1 MTTELIA
8 ATPAELLAAARRL
21 RDCPDTAMRG
31 RWPRASALLTRQA
44 LEQAL
49 DAYWRVRQP
58 AVASSWAMQPKLLCL
73 PTYLDEP
80 LARRAHHAWV
90 SLSNACHI
98 GSYDLDP
105 SADELDGWM
114 NVVAEVISA
123 VHAANTQR
131 D

>member
-1 MTTELIA
+1 MTAALIA
-8 ATPAELLAAARRL
+8 ATPAELLGAARRL
-21 RDCPDTAMRG
+21 RDRPDAAMRG

-49 DAYWRVRQP
+49 DAYWRLRQP
-58 AVASSWAMQPKLLCL
+58 AVADSYAAQPKLLCL

-90 SLSNACHI
+90 ALSNACHI

-105 SADELDGWM
+105 TADELEGWM
-114 NVVAEVISA
+114 NAVADVIAAVASA
-123 VHAANTQR
+123 
-131 D
+131 